1 MALHLASRF
10 KTEAWGNSLIRK
22 IPGKMKRAG
31 NEEYINFI
39 LIATAEWRIKC
50 KGRVKKNSKNLRMWI
65 GKLRE
70 HLGSLQWSL
79 VVWWEQPRS

>member
-1 MALHLASRF
+1 MVLHLASRF

-39 LIATAEWRIKC
+39 LIATAE
-50 KGRVKKNSKNLRMWI
+50 
-65 GKLRE
+65 
-70 HLGSLQWSL
+70 
-79 VVWWEQPRS
+79 